1 MDSTTFKKMILPH
14 YEEMYRVAYIIL
26 EDRHD
31 AFDAVQEAV
40 VKLWTKREELEG
52 IQSAKGFC
60 MTTIKRQCI
69 DMPRTRYRRNEPLDI
84 ALENDEAD
92 DDIVKRIDQR
102 DTLEKV
108 AQLMDTLPAIQ
119 REALRLRAYS
129 DCSVKE
135 ISELLGITTD
145 NTRTLLSRA
154 RRQLKELYKHLIR

>member
-1 MDSTTFKKMILPH
+1 
-14 YEEMYRVAYIIL
+14 
-26 EDRHD
+26 
-31 AFDAVQEAV
+31 
-40 VKLWTKREELEG
+40 
-52 IQSAKGFC
+52 
-60 MTTIKRQCI
+60 MT
-69 DMPRTRYRRNEPLDI
+69 RTRYRRNEPLDI

-108 AQLMDTLPAIQ
+108 VQLMDTLPAIQ